1 MKKQNIIRI
10 IGLAG
15 TLVSVSLFIISPSW
29 PTPDKLLIF
38 AVFVFMIFGQGLA
51 VLKKLG
57 PFVAL
62 LLVYESFRGMVPKLN
77 TRVNFMWMPEVDRA
91 MFGQLPTATLQSW
104 LWKGSAQ
111 WYDFVFYIAYM
122 LHFILPIALVLV
134 VWKKHIKHY
143 WNVITAYLTLTFSGF
158 ITYLLFP
165 AAPPWMASEKGLIEP
180 ITRVSSS
187 VFAALGITDFPS
199 LYNKMSPNPVAAVP
213 SLHSAYA
220 TLFSLFIFKI
230 FGKKWGAVSL
240 VYPILIY
247 TGTVYQ
253 GEHYVIDAI
262 LGIIYA
268 GLAFAIA
275 PFLVRMAKKIFVAIN
290 KKVKL
295 LQPQLATDQASIEE

>member
-1 MKKQNIIRI
+1 
-10 IGLAG
+10 
-15 TLVSVSLFIISPSW
+15 
-29 PTPDKLLIF
+29 
-38 AVFVFMIFGQGLA
+38 MIFGQGLA

-77 TRVNFMWMPEVDRA
+77 TRVNFMWMPEVDLA
-91 MFGQLPTATLQSW
+91 MFGRLPTATLQSW

-111 WYDFVFYIAYM
+111 WYDFVFYLVYM
-122 LHFILPIALVLV
+122 LHFVLPIGLILL
-134 VWKKHIKHY
+134 VWKKQASYY
-143 WNVITAYLTLTFSGF
+143 WTVITAYLTLTFSGF

-220 TLFSLFIFKI
+220 TLFSLFIFKL
-230 FGKKWGAVSL
+230 FGKKWGFVSL
-240 VYPILIY
+240 VYPALIY
-247 TGTVYQ
+247 FGTVYM
-253 GEHYVIDAI
+253 GEHYAIDAI

-268 GLAFAIA
+268 GFAFAIA
-275 PFLVRMAKKIFVAIN
+275 PLLVRTAKKMFVRIN
-290 KKVKL
+290 KKLNL